1 MDDVKMADTNEAP
14 DQTKVTLEAEMKQ
27 EEQLANT
34 APETSVNNNAQ
45 TDNKIFSD
53 KDIKSIEEAKN
64 GLLNSIKDMI
74 PLDLLRKE
82 NPTEEDK
89 ELMKQKIAEYV
100 ERQYLDRYYLSK
112 LDLEKEYEKIK
123 IKKSS
128 LSRSQRDAV
137 VGYFLIFKWG
147 PVVQKKINELQEKTD
162 RTPEED
168 DLLKDLLG
176 ASELKEAYDAVKK
189 AENSDDK
196 DVNSDTQSST
206 PVDEHEVTKNG

>member
-1 MDDVKMADTNEAP
+1 MDEVKMADTNEATG
-14 DQTKVTLEAEMKQ
+14 QTEVTLEAEMKQ

-34 APETSVNNNAQ
+34 ASETAVTGNAK

-64 GLLNSIKDMI
+64 GLLNSIRDMV

-100 ERQYLDRYYLSK
+100 EKQYLDRYYLSK

-123 IKKSS
+123 IKKSG

-168 DLLKDLLG
+168 ALLKDLLG
-176 ASELKEAYDAVKK
+176 TSELKEAYDAVKK
-189 AENSDDK
+189 SEKGDDK
-196 DVNSDTQSST
+196 EVDSGTQSST